1 MTNIIRAPISVGDLV
16 DKITILKIKLEK
28 THDDAKLKNITQEL
42 NELIVLFSTDSI
54 LVKNLSIELQAIND
68 IIWNIEDQIRLKE
81 RVQLFDQ
88 EFIELAR
95 SVYIY
100 NDRRAAI
107 KKHINELTKSF
118 IVEEKVY

>member
-1 MTNIIRAPISVGDLV
+1 MTNIIRAPISFGELV

-28 THDDAKLKNITQEL
+28 THDDSKLKNITQEL
-42 NELIVLFSTDSI
+42 NELVVLFSTDSI
-54 LVKNLSIELQAIND
+54 LVKNLSIELQAINE
-68 IIWNIEDQIRLKE
+68 IIWNIEDQIRIKE